1 MASKTVNYYLV
12 KTARLSGWLLFA
24 LVLLYIVTG
33 FALCGEYGVEKWI
46 DVGTA
51 LAIHKI
57 FEWPLVVIFS
67 VHSLVTI
74 YFAMRRW
81 GWIKKRARVDQPKEQ
96 GAQPTPGPSREP
108 HVARS

>member
-1 MASKTVNYYLV
+1 MASKTVNYFLV
-12 KTARLSGWLLFA
+12 KTARVSGWLLFA

-46 DVGTA
+46 DVKTA

-57 FEWPLVVIFS
+57 FEWPLVFIFS

-81 GWIKKRARVDQPKEQ
+81 GWTKKRARASQPAEQ
-96 GAQPTPGPSREP
+96 EAIPTPSPPRQP
-108 HVARS
+108 HVAGS